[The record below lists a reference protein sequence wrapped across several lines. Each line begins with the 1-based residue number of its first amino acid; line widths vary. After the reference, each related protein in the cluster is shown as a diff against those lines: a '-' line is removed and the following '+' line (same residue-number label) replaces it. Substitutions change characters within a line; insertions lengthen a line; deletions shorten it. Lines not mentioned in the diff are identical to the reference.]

1 MLPSELPPLDTHAHI
16 AADVTAAQI
25 GALEPAVVFAMTRS
39 VKEGLYTL
47 RPDAASSESLVW
59 GLGSHPGVAQT
70 VAQFDGDAFVKAV
83 ERFAIIGEVGLDRR
97 GDDAGQ
103 MAMFRSVLRAAEG
116 QPVLLSVHSTGR
128 CTAVLDE
135 IERAPHPGVVLHWFN
150 GSAIEVSR
158 AVDLGCY
165 FSVNAAMTPAVL
177 KRIPL
182 ERVLTETDFPA
193 SPTKTGARRPGDVT
207 RIETAL
213 ATLFGRDDV
222 RAQVWANLAA
232 VCRRSGAVDR
242 MPGEVRA
249 YIESSLTFR

>member
-1 MLPSELPPLDTHAHI
+1 MPRSELPPLDAHAHI

-25 GALEPAVVFAMTRS
+25 RGLGSAVVFAMTRS

-59 GLGSHPGVAQT
+59 GLGSHPGVGQT
-70 VAQFDGDAFVKAV
+70 VAQFDGGAFEKALD
-83 ERFAIIGEVGLDRR
+83 RFAIVGEVGLDRR
-97 GDDAGQ
+97 GDDAAQ
-103 MAMFRSVLRAAEG
+103 MAMFRSVLGAAGG
-116 QPVLLSVHSTGR
+116 QPVLLSVHSAGR

-135 IERAPHPGVVLHWFN
+135 IARAPHPGVVLHWFN
-150 GSAIEVSR
+150 GSANEVSR

-182 ERVLTETDFPA
+182 ERTLTETDFPA
-193 SPTKTGARRPGDVT
+193 SPTKTGASRPGDVA
-207 RIETAL
+207 RIEEVL
-213 ATLFGRDDV
+213 AKYWGRDA

-232 VCRRSGAVDR
+232 ICRRSGAIER
-242 MPGEVRA
+242 MPMEVRG
-249 YIESSLTFR
+249 YLESASISR